1 MHERNRYSATDPN
14 GNQDHGFAVFSR
26 SKGKECIVKV
36 SVYLLVLI
44 LFSVYSP
51 ALHAQEYGKIR
62 ALNQRAAYVIKQR
75 NDFVAQ
81 VLVSYAIPHERNEQG
96 VVVRIKMDG
105 RWLDVT
111 TIEIVPVLKEA
122 GDKRQQVTAH
132 ELFFYTAGGILD
144 LRSELTIH

>member
-1 MHERNRYSATDPN
+1 MK
-14 GNQDHGFAVFSR
+14 GFV
-26 SKGKECIVKV
+26 C
-36 SVYLLVLI
+36 LLALI
-44 LFSVYSP
+44 LFFVGSP

-81 VLVSYAIPHERNEQG
+81 VLASYAIPHERNEQG

-122 GDKRQQVTAH
+122 GDKRQQVAAH
-132 ELFFYTAGGILD
+132 QLFFYTTNGGILD
-144 LRSELTIH
+144 LLSELTIH

>member
-1 MHERNRYSATDPN
+1 MTWRT
-14 GNQDHGFAVFSR
+14 GNPDHGFAVFSR
-26 SKGKECIVKV
+26 LKGKECIVKV

-44 LFSVYSP
+44 LFSVGLP

-81 VLVSYAIPHERNEQG
+81 VLTSYAIPHERNEQR
-96 VVVRIKMDG
+96 VVVRIKTDG

-111 TIEIVPVLKEA
+111 TIEIVPVLKKA
-122 GDKRQQVTAH
+122 GDKRQQVAAH
-132 ELFFYTAGGILD
+132 ELFFYTTNGGILN
-144 LRSELTIH
+144 LLSELTIH

>member
-1 MHERNRYSATDPN
+1 VK
-14 GNQDHGFAVFSR
+14 GFV
-26 SKGKECIVKV
+26 C
-36 SVYLLVLI
+36 LLALI
-44 LFSVYSP
+44 LFFVGSP

-81 VLVSYAIPHERNEQG
+81 VLISYAIPHERNEQG
-96 VVVRIKMDG
+96 VVVRIKTDG

-122 GDKRQQVTAH
+122 GDKRRQVAAH
-132 ELFFYTAGGILD
+132 ELFFYTANGGILN
-144 LRSELTIH
+144 LLSELTIH